1 MPFTPFHLGVGAL
14 AKAVAP
20 RRFSLAVFAVSQ
32 VAMDI
37 EPLVKLL
44 GLLEGRLH
52 GATHTVTGAMLIG
65 AATALFYLAWQR
77 YGPDAVVERVGRS
90 SVGVVTASA
99 FFGTLSHIGLDA
111 LMHRDMALH
120 VQTGVDPHMLCL
132 GAAVLAAVIAVVRH
146 FLGSA
151 AATTAGS

>member
-20 RRFSLAVFAVSQ
+20 RRFSFAVFAVSQ

-52 GATHTVTGAMLIG
+52 GVTHTVTGAMLIA

-77 YGPDAVVERVGRS
+77 YGPDAVIDRIGRS
-90 SVGVVTASA
+90 SAGIVAVSA
-99 FFGTLSHIGLDA
+99 IFGALSHIGLDA

-120 VQTGVDPHMLCL
+120 VQTSVDPHMLCL
-132 GAAVLAAVIAVVRH
+132 GAAALAAVVALVRH
-146 FLGSA
+146 FVGSA
-151 AATTAGS
+151 AATTASS